1 MRFIQVGVGG
11 FGQVWVQQLIDS
23 PSAEV
28 VALVD
33 VSQAA
38 LTAACNAGNYGEEI
52 CFTTLDKALK
62 SVKADA
68 LVCVTPPEYHKQC
81 IVQAMQAGLDVITE
95 KPMADS
101 LTNCI
106 SILKTSLNTGRTCV
120 VSQNYRYRPELWTLA
135 RLIENGR
142 IGSVG
147 QVKVDFYMGVDFKGG
162 FRHEMDYPLL
172 IDMAIHHFDLIRFV
186 TGLNAVSVRGETWNP
201 AWSNY
206 SGDCSSSLVFEMENG
221 GRVVYNASWCAKGQ
235 FCDWNGN
242 WQIEGSKG
250 SISYADRT
258 ISVHDVPELY
268 EVENTT
274 VVTTEKLERT
284 EQSYVLDDLIA
295 SVTRGARPHTD
306 VFDNIHSVSMVF
318 AAVKAVK
325 TGKRIPILDKRV
337 QQMIAEYDQI
347 GHKERKGQDV

>member
-11 FGQVWVQQLIDS
+11 FGGNWVQRLADS
-23 PSAEV
+23 PSVEV

-38 LTAACNAGNYGEEI
+38 LTAARNVGNYGEEI
-52 CFTTLDKALK
+52 CFSTLNKALK

-68 LVCVTPPEYHKQC
+68 LVCVTPPEYHRQC
-81 IVQAMQAGLDVITE
+81 VVQAMEAGLDVITE

-101 LTNCI
+101 LASCI

-147 QVKVDFYMGVDFKGG
+147 QVKIDFYMGVDFRGG

-172 IDMAIHHFDLIRFV
+172 IDMAIHHFDLIRFI
-186 TGLNAVSVRGETWNP
+186 TGLDAVSVRGEAWNP

-206 SGDCSSSLVFEMENG
+206 RGDCSSSLVFEMENG
-221 GRVVYNASWCAKGQ
+221 SRVVYNASWCAKGQ

-250 SISYADRT
+250 SISYANKAIT
-258 ISVHDVPELY
+258 VHDVPRVY
-268 EVENTT
+268 EVEKTT
-274 VVTTEKLERT
+274 SVTAEELEQT
-284 EQSYVLDDLIA
+284 GQAYVLDDLIS
-295 SVTRGARPHTD
+295 SVAQGTRPHTD

-318 AAVKAVK
+318 AAVKAVR

-337 QQMIAEYDQI
+337 QQLIEEYDRI
-347 GHKERKGQDV
+347 GRKERKKT